1 MIHGDLKKRLFF
13 YWSGLLFLPLEQT
26 TDKLKD
32 KFPEIDGENAKNTIF
47 NLFDGAKPMFSF
59 VFAFSIQLAKQ
70 VYSIFIKTLGRK
82 YE

>member
-1 MIHGDLKKRLFF
+1 
-13 YWSGLLFLPLEQT
+13 LPLEQT

-47 NLFDGAKPMFSF
+47 NLFDGIKPMLSF
-59 VFAFSIQLAKQ
+59 VFAFSIDLAKQ
-70 VYSIFIKTLGRK
+70 VFSIFTKALGRK